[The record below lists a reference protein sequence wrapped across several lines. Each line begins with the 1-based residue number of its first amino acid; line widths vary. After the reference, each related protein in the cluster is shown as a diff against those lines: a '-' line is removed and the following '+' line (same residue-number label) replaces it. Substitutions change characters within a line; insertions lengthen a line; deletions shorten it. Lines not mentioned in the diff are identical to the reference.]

1 MTVTAIGEISG
12 KGVADLVSKLG
23 KTNELLTPG
32 PILLLGAPGAG
43 KGTQAR
49 QLMGMLGVPQI
60 STGDLL
66 RANVAKK
73 TELGMQAKTLMDR
86 GELVPDDLV
95 NAMVAWRLAEPDT
108 TRGYILD
115 GYPRTLA
122 QAHWLDQHLREL
134 AQSGHD
140 ETAEASEASDKLP
153 VIAVNI
159 RVSYTCLLRRISG
172 RRTCPVDQRIYNIY
186 FEPPKVEGV
195 CDVDGTPLIQ
205 RADDREAV
213 VSERMKTYDRLTAP
227 VIDHYRAQARFADV
241 DGEQDVDKVLDDVV
255 AALRQL
261 RGAN

>member
-12 KGVADLVSKLG
+12 KGAAKSDSKS
-23 KTNELLTPG
+23 LLTPG

-49 QLMGMLGVPQI
+49 QLMAILGVPQI

-66 RANVAKK
+66 RANVAKQ
-73 TELGMQAKTLMDR
+73 TELGLQAKTLMDR

-108 TRGYILD
+108 ARGYILD

-134 AQSGHD
+134 AQSDHKSGHD
-140 ETAEASEASDKLP
+140 EAAGSPEKLP

-159 RVSYTCLLRRISG
+159 RVSYTCVLRRISG

-195 CDVDGTPLIQ
+195 CDVDGTPLVQ

-213 VSERMKTYDRLTAP
+213 VAERMKTYDRLTAP
-227 VIDHYRAQARFADV
+227 VIEHYRAQARFADV
-241 DGEQDVDKVLDDVV
+241 DGEQDVNKVLDDVV
-255 AALRQL
+255 RALRQL

>member
-1 MTVTAIGEISG
+1 MVTAIGEISG
-12 KGVADLVSKLG
+12 KGVADSNSKLG
-23 KTNELLTPG
+23 NTAELLTPG

-49 QLMGMLGVPQI
+49 QLMAMLGVPQI

-73 TELGMQAKTLMDR
+73 TELGVQAKTLMDR

-108 TRGYILD
+108 ARGYILD

-134 AQSGHD
+134 AQSGHEQETGD
-140 ETAEASEASDKLP
+140 ESTAAGKLP

-195 CDVDGTPLIQ
+195 CDVDGTPLVQ
-205 RADDREAV
+205 RADDREEV
-213 VSERMKTYDRLTAP
+213 VAERMKTYDRLTAP
-227 VIDHYRAQARFADV
+227 VIEHYRTQARFADV
-241 DGEQDVDKVLDDVV
+241 DGEQDVNKVLDDVV
-255 AALRQL
+255 AALRRL
-261 RGAN
+261 RGAV